1 MTELV
6 LIELGSLNHK
16 GWVLILLDVN
26 LDLTANTSSLGVF
39 AHEIVE
45 FLNSIFVRS
54 RSNVEQKGELRLEIL
69 ADTLEEPTM
78 GVDLA
83 VITLLDAEHKVD
95 SATS

>member
-1 MTELV
+1 M
-6 LIELGSLNHK
+6 
-16 GWVLILLDVN
+16 
-26 LDLTANTSSLGVF
+26 F